1 MKGIRPFLGN
11 IFASGYSWW
20 SSCGSSGLVVFNWR
34 WRLIFLRWRA
44 NELCRSAPV
53 SDLATPPHR
62 VQSTGLNCLGR
73 DTWLTCWLA
82 FRSPGPRRRLRSIGM
97 ERTLGESGGS
107 KSRAGRSFS
116 VWWGCEGESTSSC
129 GCASLCR
136 SWVALEFFFS
146 FCHWVLENAVVQS
159 EVRYRGVDPSKVRQ
173 SRLVRVVSHLCPSGD
188 CLCSLL
194 TWKTRT
200 WSLRM
205 RKLWN
210 PFWWRTKRSSTVL
223 DWGFRRSVQESAK
236 WKVRDCCRI
245 VPLEKSRSSLNGCG
259 SCTSLCG
266 KWRCSDDVRARH
278 YRWWWSCC
286 QSFHGAVV
294 LPLDITDGV
303 ARNART
309 WEHSR
314 ELRRLR
320 LSELWTAPNLVLIA
334 YHQRRQRCGV
344 RIAGIFSVGGRS
356 VTLSRFQKWWR
367 FWDDLGPP
375 CLRLKYGQG
384 KGRST
389 LLFRRGLKV
398 DSVGIKDL
406 SLSAVMPHPP
416 LESVR
421 PSVMEFVP
429 RNTRWVPRVDLV
441 WPEFFFHTDE
451 TVYLTE
457 MPRG

>member
-1 MKGIRPFLGN
+1 MTEVLGGVSRRAPNGKFATVAALSLSRNPGQALTGVAPALHSAANGDAATMSGQGI
-11 IFASGYSWW
+11 I
-20 SSCGSSGLVVFNWR
+20 
-34 WRLIFLRWRA
+34 
-44 NELCRSAPV
+44 
-53 SDLATPPHR
+53 
-62 VQSTGLNCLGR
+62 
-73 DTWLTCWLA
+73 
-82 FRSPGPRRRLRSIGM
+82 
-97 ERTLGESGGS
+97 
-107 KSRAGRSFS
+107 
-116 VWWGCEGESTSSC
+116 
-129 GCASLCR
+129 
-136 SWVALEFFFS
+136 
-146 FCHWVLENAVVQS
+146 
-159 EVRYRGVDPSKVRQ
+159 
-173 SRLVRVVSHLCPSGD
+173 
-188 CLCSLL
+188 
-194 TWKTRT
+194 
-200 WSLRM
+200 
-205 RKLWN
+205 
-210 PFWWRTKRSSTVL
+210 
-223 DWGFRRSVQESAK
+223 
-236 WKVRDCCRI
+236 
-245 VPLEKSRSSLNGCG
+245 
-259 SCTSLCG
+259 
-266 KWRCSDDVRARH
+266 DDD
-278 YRWWWSCC
+278 WSCC
-286 QSFHGAVV
+286 QSFHGAVT

-429 RNTRWVPRVDLV
+429 RNKR
-441 WPEFFFHTDE
+441 
-451 TVYLTE
+451 
-457 MPRG
+457 